1 MCSIQDRLY
10 AQDST
15 LSIYLKSKI
24 IRQNLLQNAY
34 QINKNL

>member
-10 AQDST
+10 AQEST

-24 IRQNLLQNAY
+24 TRQNLLQNAY
-34 QINKNL
+34 QIDR